1 MSHAPLLSEH
11 LSFLAMADSVLKM
24 RTIADRHCYL
34 AVSCDD
40 APLLAWKTP
49 VLRMEMVT
57 EGELEMLFSG
67 QDGQRESKRLGAGDV
82 LFVVS
87 NGWNL
92 PLVEKANTL
101 SICFRE
107 NRLWLSYNHWQD
119 GRCIRLA
126 RWDLAMPEAEKSG
139 ETYSQIDV
147 EQVLTIL
154 ASALE
159 IEVEKASRQRQL
171 FHQILTYLRCH
182 FDEPICRDSVARH
195 FCISPS
201 YLSHLFMQY
210 GEVGFNEYINRE
222 RFAHAQHLLVEKGL
236 RVKQAALESG
246 FVDADYFCRLF
257 KRLAG
262 MTPTQYRKQHDALA
276 F

>member
-1 MSHAPLLSEH
+1 MSDASLLSEH
-11 LSFLAMADSVLKM
+11 LSFLAMADSVRKM
-24 RTIADRHCYL
+24 RTVADRQCYC
-34 AVSCDD
+34 AESCDD
-40 APLLAWKTP
+40 APMLAWKTP

-67 QDGQRESKRLGAGDV
+67 QERRRHSKTLKAGDV
-82 LFVVS
+82 LFVAS

-119 GRCIRLA
+119 GRCVSLA
-126 RWDLAMPEAEKSG
+126 RWDVASTEVASGASERAEVERILTVLA
-139 ETYSQIDV
+139 
-147 EQVLTIL
+147 L
-154 ASALE
+154 ALE
-159 IEVEKASRQRQL
+159 VEVEKASRQRQL

-182 FDEPICRDSVARH
+182 FDEPICRDSVACH

-201 YLSHLFMQY
+201 YLSHLFMRY

-262 MTPTQYRKQHDALA
+262 MTPTQYRKRHHALVL
-276 F
+276 